1 MQKDIMKKL
10 MLVVVGYVV
19 MAVLLFLFVFFDVL
33 SLRFY
38 PGFDVPFSIL
48 KNGVPYFLATIVFL
62 AMTSVFKIFYKG
74 TFVPAVSNTL
84 IGIATAFIVFF
95 FFTIPP
101 MPLLLQNLA
110 VYFFFLIVLIA
121 VYSLGNAVLGS
132 RQQITFLALLRF
144 SGLAVLGIILR
155 FAVIECFGNGNT
167 VVANIL
173 LFGFLFAAATAL
185 FYPLQYSKKSA
196 FKKLGGWLGTGTLQK
211 VILGMILAGY
221 LLFFRSYL
229 SQINSNG
236 TMIGE
241 WVFVGLLTIV
251 AVYRL
256 RVKLDVISAPLILES
271 WEKHQQELGFKTS
284 EEFVF
289 LSKEVDAFLKLGEK
303 KGVLLFLFNFL
314 FSKKV
319 SPNYIDL
326 VLGELINYQD
336 PPNPRLIFSWDAQL
350 FEESKLQKRKIV
362 LDEIIESLSPDVF
375 RSNAGVD

>member
-1 MQKDIMKKL
+1 MQKDIMRKL
-10 MLVVVGYVV
+10 ALVAVGYIVL
-19 MAVLLFLFVFFDVL
+19 AVLLFVFVFFDVL
-33 SLRFY
+33 SLRSYADF
-38 PGFDVPFSIL
+38 GVSLSIL
-48 KNGVPYFLATIVFL
+48 KTGIPYFLAAIIFSAL
-62 AMTSVFKIFYKG
+62 ASVFKILYKG
-74 TFVPAVSNTL
+74 TFAPTVSKTL
-84 IGIATAFIVFF
+84 YGIAAGFIVFF
-95 FFTIPP
+95 FLAISY
-101 MPLLLQNLA
+101 MPLLLQDLA
-110 VYFFFLIVLIA
+110 VYVFFLIVLVS
-121 VYSLGNAVLGS
+121 VYSLGNFVLGS

-144 SGLAVLGIILR
+144 SALAVLGVILR
-155 FAVIECFGNGNT
+155 FAVIDCFGSANT

-196 FKKLGGWLGTGTLQK
+196 FKKVGSWLGTGTLQK

-229 SQINSNG
+229 TQFNSNG
-236 TMIGE
+236 TLIGE
-241 WVFVGLLTIV
+241 WVFVGLLTVFAI
-251 AVYRL
+251 YRL
-256 RVKLDVISAPLILES
+256 RVKLDAISAPLILES

-284 EEFVF
+284 DEFVF

-314 FSKKV
+314 FLKKV

-350 FEESKLQKRKIV
+350 FEESKLQKRKLV

-375 RSNAGVD
+375 RSNVGS

>member
-10 MLVVVGYVV
+10 TLVAVGYVA
-19 MAVLLFLFVFFDVL
+19 MAVLLFLFIFFDVL
-33 SLRFY
+33 SLRNY

-48 KNGVPYFLATIVFL
+48 KIGVPYFLGAIIFSALV
-62 AMTSVFKIFYKG
+62 SVLKILYKG
-74 TFVPAVSNTL
+74 TCLPAISNTL
-84 IGIATAFIVFF
+84 IGIAIAFIVFF
-95 FFTIPP
+95 FFTISY
-101 MPLLLQNLA
+101 MPLLLQNIA
-110 VYFFFLIVLIA
+110 VYFFFLIVLVS
-121 VYSLGNAVLGS
+121 VYSLGNFVLGS

-144 SGLAVLGIILR
+144 SALAVLAVILR
-155 FAVIECFGNGNT
+155 FAVIGCFGNANT
-167 VVANIL
+167 IVANIL
-173 LFGFLFAAATAL
+173 LFGFLFSAATAL

-196 FKKLGGWLGTGTLQK
+196 FKKVGNWLGTGTLQK

-229 SQINSNG
+229 TQFNSNG
-236 TMIGE
+236 TVIGE
-241 WVFVGLLTIV
+241 WVFVGLITVI

-256 RVKLDVISAPLILES
+256 RVKLDAISAPLILES

-284 EEFVF
+284 EEFVL
-289 LSKEVDAFLKLGEK
+289 LSKEVDTFLKLGEK

-314 FSKKV
+314 FLKKV

-350 FEESKLQKRKIV
+350 FEEAKLQKRKLV

-375 RSNAGVD
+375 RSNVGS